1 MRNLVV
7 RFSVGG
13 VIIAALLVY
22 LILGGTQR
30 SAVYYVTVGEFR
42 SDTLDVGEREV
53 RVAGTVAPG
62 SVISIPKE
70 LTLRFDVEDS
80 TGSMPV
86 IYRGTAPDLF
96 KEGGGVVIEGKL
108 VDGTFRATKILT
120 KCPSKYEPRE
130 GG

>member
-1 MRNLVV
+1 MRNLVL

-42 SDTLDVGEREV
+42 SDTLNMEEREV
-53 RVAGTVAPG
+53 RVAGTVAYG
-62 SVISIPKE
+62 SVLNIPKE
-70 LTLRFDVEDS
+70 LTLKFDIEDS

-86 IYRGTAPDLF
+86 IYRGTMPDLF
-96 KEGGGVVIEGKL
+96 KEGGGVVLEGRFMN
-108 VDGTFRATKILT
+108 GTFKAVKILT

-130 GG
+130 ED

>member
-1 MRNLVV
+1 MRNLIL

-13 VIIAALLVY
+13 FIIAALLVY

-42 SDTLDVGEREV
+42 SDTLDIGEREV
-53 RVAGTVAPG
+53 RIAGTVAHG
-62 SVISIPKE
+62 SIINIPKE
-70 LTLRFDVEDS
+70 LTLKFEIEDS

-86 IYRGTAPDLF
+86 MYRGTAPDLF
-96 KEGGGVVIEGKL
+96 KEGGSVVLEGSFE
-108 VDGTFRATKILT
+108 DGTFRATKILT

-130 GG
+130 ED

>member
-1 MRNLVV
+1 M
-7 RFSVGG
+7 GG

-30 SAVYYVTVGEFR
+30 SAVYYLTVSEFR
-42 SDTLDVGEREV
+42 SDTLEV
-53 RVAGTVAPG
+53 EKRDIRVAGTVAQG
-62 SVISIPKE
+62 SVVSIPNE
-70 LTLRFDVEDS
+70 LTLRFEIEDS

-86 IYRGTAPDLF
+86 IYRGTQPDLF
-96 KEGGGVVIEGKL
+96 KEGGGVVLEGKFA
-108 VDGTFRATKILT
+108 DGTFRAAKILT

>member
-1 MRNLVV
+1 MRNAVI

-13 VIIAALLVY
+13 VIIAALLAY
-22 LILGGTQR
+22 LILGGTHR

-42 SDTLDVGEREV
+42 SDTLDMEDREV
-53 RVAGTVAPG
+53 RVAGTVARG
-62 SVISIPKE
+62 SVISMPKE
-70 LTLRFDVEDS
+70 LTLKFDVEDS

-96 KEGGGVVIEGKL
+96 KEGGGVVLEGRFRE
-108 VDGTFRATKILT
+108 GTFRATKILT

-130 GG
+130 EG